1 MDFNKVLFTFI
12 RVAFSIMVI
21 LLIVFCGVKLC
32 TVGYDFGYR
41 VFTEPAVAAEGKGR
55 DVVVNI
61 TSDMSQKQLA
71 NLLEDKGL
79 VEDANL
85 FYLQLK
91 LSAYARKI
99 KAGDYVLNTSMT
111 AKEMMVIMSGSD
123 KTDGTEDDSSG
134 RQAVLEEGT
143 SEVEQ

>member
-1 MDFNKVLFTFI
+1 MDFNKVLFAFI
-12 RVAFSIMVI
+12 KVAFSIMVI
-21 LLIVFCGVKLC
+21 FLIIFCCVKLC

-41 VFTEPAVAAEGKGR
+41 VFTEPAVADEGMGR
-55 DVVVNI
+55 DVVVSV
-61 TSDMSQKQLA
+61 TSDMSQKELA

-91 LSAYARKI
+91 LSAYANKI

-123 KTDGTEDDSSG
+123 ITDGTEEDSS
-134 RQAVLEEGT
+134 QSQSVLEEGT
-143 SEVEQ
+143 SEVE